1 MGKILEWAEQLE
13 TAKRKKPSREVR
25 LQLFA
30 LINAA
35 IQEGEPPFDDCINA
49 LMKFGPSL
57 TGLFY
62 ENVYFG
68 LSAELREKWDRALFN
83 WAREARTEKIM
94 EKRITS
100 IIQVKLAKTEGALT
114 LSKEL
119 DWLLKH
125 DKDHALAKT
134 LGEQGKKADLRRL
147 LNFDLAAGQASEE
160 QLLALFDAIF
170 SASPDE
176 ELRKASDEFRAAHRT
191 TIEAD
196 VAETSE
202 IIKPCTAK
210 FVEAPESEMV
220 EGAAKTTSG
229 DEQNERACSNP
240 LATRDDASLTAVL
253 LEWMKQQEGRALAQE
268 EQLRAI
274 QTQLQQQQEQSE
286 TLSAQMRLF
295 ERALSE
301 QGALRDS
308 LKTQLTSASE
318 RIRELEARLA
328 AANVQIQQ
336 AEARSQETERDMA
349 QLQMMFENSVK
360 QRLDGFKH
368 GLASDLRITMKD
380 FASNYSDLP
389 AEERAEVYKAFF
401 EELVDRLR
409 HNGIEIEGN

>member
-1 MGKILEWAEQLE
+1 MGKTLEWAEQLE
-13 TAKRKKPSREVR
+13 KAKRNKPSKEVR

-30 LINAA
+30 LIETA
-35 IQEGEPPFDDCINA
+35 IQDEEPPFDDCINA
-49 LMKFGPSL
+49 LMKFGPSM
-57 TGLFY
+57 TELFY
-62 ENVYFG
+62 ENVYFD
-68 LSAELREKWDRALFN
+68 LPAELQEKWDRALFS
-83 WAREARTEKIM
+83 WAREARAEKIM
-94 EKRITS
+94 GKRITS
-100 IIQVKLAKTEGALT
+100 IIRVKLAKTKGDLT

-147 LNFDLAAGQASEE
+147 LDFDLAAGQASEE
-160 QLLALFDAIF
+160 QMLALFDAIF

-176 ELRKASDEFRAAHRT
+176 ELHKACDEFRATHRT
-191 TIEAD
+191 PIETD

-202 IIKPCTAK
+202 IIEPCTAES
-210 FVEAPESEMV
+210 VEAPESAMV
-220 EGAAKTTSG
+220 EGAAKTASR

-274 QTQLQQQQEQSE
+274 QAQLQRQQEQSE

-308 LKTQLTSASE
+308 LKMQLTSANE
-318 RIRELEARLA
+318 RVRELEAQLTVA
-328 AANVQIQQ
+328 KVQIQE
-336 AEARSQETERDMA
+336 AEAHSQETEKDMA

-360 QRLDGFKH
+360 QQLDGFKH
-368 GLASDLRITMKD
+368 DLAADLRITMKD
-380 FASNYSDLP
+380 FACNYSDLP

-409 HNGIEIEGN
+409 HNGIEIEEN